1 MTPDRLREIR
11 EDLGLSRTE
20 LGQALGLSGKTP
32 GHTVRMWETG
42 TRVITG
48 PVARCVRYME
58 QTHVLYYDCT
68 GDIPMSVILNDE
80 LRVFVPAGLFDA

>member
-20 LGQALGLSGKTP
+20 LGQALGLSGATP

-58 QTHVLYYDCT
+58 QTRVLYYDRA
-68 GDIPMSVILNDE
+68 GEVPLSVIQRDD
-80 LRVFVPAGLFDA
+80 LRVFAPAGLFDA

>member
-1 MTPDRLREIR
+1 MKPDRLREIR

-48 PVARCVRYME
+48 PVARCMEYMR
-58 QTHVLYYDCT
+58 QTRRAFYGEGLEP
-68 GDIPMSVILNDE
+68 GVISD
-80 LRVFVPAGLFDA
+80 D